1 MDASSSTKSNR
12 MGFPLIQNFTPNH
25 RMQEIG
31 RRKFPNLTTPPS
43 LRMPG
48 HVYAHRHFVLN
59 WDRQEG
65 WRVNFE
71 VGKCRRNCSGDVN
84 LAAVRFKFEGDLL
97 VLGGLTRELNLE
109 IGINRRRC
117 GGRFWQSGAH
127 GD

>member
-71 VGKCRRNCSGDVN
+71 GN
-84 LAAVRFKFEGDLL
+84 LL

-127 GD
+127 CD